1 MNPRETIQS
10 SHRKLPKVVT
20 ELKPTKREPQLET
33 TSHHSVTIPKSKG
46 SALSL
51 ETGAGPTR
59 QNRSPNEKNT
69 YVGDLEVF
77 VVAERVQYYGPNGKL
92 ITESLR
98 DYTRKA
104 VRKEFSTLNVFLQ
117 KWTGAAQKLA
127 IIAELQEHGVMLDE
141 LADEVGKDLDP
152 FDLIC
157 HVAFDQPPL
166 TRQERANNVKKRNYF
181 AKYGE
186 QARTILNALLDK
198 YADAGIDSIEDL
210 GILRVLPFSKFG
222 TPIEIIKLF
231 GGKDE
236 FLAALQELEAALYAV
251 A

>member
-1 MNPRETIQS
+1 
-10 SHRKLPKVVT
+10 
-20 ELKPTKREPQLET
+20 
-33 TSHHSVTIPKSKG
+33 
-46 SALSL
+46 
-51 ETGAGPTR
+51 
-59 QNRSPNEKNT
+59 
-69 YVGDLEVF
+69 
-77 VVAERVQYYGPNGKL
+77 
-92 ITESLR
+92 LR